1 MKLKIISIIM
11 LSLLLGGMVMAAIPE
26 GAEEELRK
34 EYGYPPKIEMWH
46 FRVAKTNQPNVYEFT
61 MIEVAQ
67 YYLGDKIFF
76 SLPERFTNIKGI
88 ETVQQE
94 DRELYY
100 IQSNLNPSQLKSA
113 LWEAFLSASAESFGK

>member
-1 MKLKIISIIM
+1 M
-11 LSLLLGGMVMAAIPE
+11 LSLLLGGMVIAAIPE

-34 EYGYPPKIEMWH
+34 EFGYPPKIEMWN
-46 FRVAKTNQPNVYEFT
+46 FSVTKTNQPNVYEFT
-61 MIEVAQ
+61 MVEVAQ

-76 SLPERFTNIKGI
+76 SLPERFTKIKGI
-88 ETVQQE
+88 EIAEQE